1 MIENEKTKTLLWLK
15 NLLPPNLQYPEI
27 LKTSQIIEKS
37 TTQDQI
43 VKTYSSHP
51 ELLQPG
57 AANNQ
62 ARTNI
67 KKQYTPFR
75 EGEITNNNIQNDQP
89 DLEQTQQPYQQQTT
103 QPPQE
108 LHPWDEAIQ
117 ARNSYLNNSQPS
129 APDGIGVTT
138 QTNDLAQPTTQ
149 AYQPTTNNIPT
160 TTTGPPTINFL
171 ELLNQPT
178 NPPHMQVLS
187 RKKRH
192 WLSQAFSDLTGLA
205 TQTDLNILNAN
216 EEKNE
221 TRRRKNAKRVK
232 NNRNKNPKHYS
243 NY

>member
-75 EGEITNNNIQNDQP
+75 ESEITNSNIQNDQP
-89 DLEQTQQPYQQQTT
+89 DLGWTQQESQQQTT
-103 QPPQE
+103 QPPHE
-108 LHPWDEAIQ
+108 IHPWDEAIQ
-117 ARNSYLNNSQPS
+117 VRNSYLNN
-129 APDGIGVTT
+129 
-138 QTNDLAQPTTQ
+138 
-149 AYQPTTNNIPT
+149 
-160 TTTGPPTINFL
+160 
-171 ELLNQPT
+171 NQ
-178 NPPHMQVLS
+178 
-187 RKKRH
+187 
-192 WLSQAFSDLTGLA
+192 
-205 TQTDLNILNAN
+205 
-216 EEKNE
+216 
-221 TRRRKNAKRVK
+221 
-232 NNRNKNPKHYS
+232 
-243 NY
+243 